1 MPLEQTPPPQTPHS
15 FLQQLSNDTQINNL
29 LQQNQERHRALLIQ
43 HDFDHIQNNENLI
56 TQLLTANPFT
66 VATHNTRNISA
77 TTKYLQL
84 IETLKSN
91 NIDFYG
97 MTETCHQKGMK
108 YKDSYHPEYTA
119 IWSSLINRHAGVGL
133 LIHRKWCT
141 HIQNTFTQHD
151 RFLYVDLYFKG
162 HIKVRIITVYIQA
175 DPRDK
180 QQRLELQQQLIDLL
194 KSSDKAQFHVLIM
207 GDFNANL
214 TDFYNSTSRHN
225 QGKWQYTLLRHLH
238 QQRYQDLPKLF
249 HNDSDHIPHTF
260 QSPQNQAKTRIDSI
274 FILPNFPF
282 TPLYSHTKQSFLY
295 LSDHLIV
302 AAYFQNFESKADIC
316 TNRIKNKRLMYQVNK
331 MDIEDW
337 QTFEDTSDR
346 YYRCHNYSQYE
357 SLKANR
363 KNLNI
368 IWTKLK
374 ELLVHTANKTVPKHN
389 VSPNQIIPKPKQ
401 LVDSYTAIKTL
412 NAILLQFRSKLIDQQ
427 IWPKG
432 ATWAQQQ
439 EQIRTIITAQKLDPI
454 DLPDL
459 LCTSNIRPTKRILL
473 RVYKT
478 IYKKAHYEQ
487 RQLEQARITHNI
499 KLRCLQYDGHLTQMI
514 DSLLN
519 RTKRTIVLDRLLV
532 KDPVHGNMLITD
544 ATTIKKLAADH
555 YQTYAIPTSA
565 PKPMNDRWTA
575 QYAPKADINPI
586 WYQAVMDPPTW
597 DEWNNAVQ
605 SMPNGKACGPS
616 NLHNEFFKYAGTATK
631 HLT

>member
-1 MPLEQTPPPQTPHS
+1 
-15 FLQQLSNDTQINNL
+15 
-29 LQQNQERHRALLIQ
+29 
-43 HDFDHIQNNENLI
+43 
-56 TQLLTANPFT
+56 
-66 VATHNTRNISA
+66 
-77 TTKYLQL
+77 
-84 IETLKSN
+84 
-91 NIDFYG
+91 
-97 MTETCHQKGMK
+97 
-108 YKDSYHPEYTA
+108 
-119 IWSSLINRHAGVGL
+119 
-133 LIHRKWCT
+133 
-141 HIQNTFTQHD
+141 
-151 RFLYVDLYFKG
+151 
-162 HIKVRIITVYIQA
+162 
-175 DPRDK
+175 
-180 QQRLELQQQLIDLL
+180 
-194 KSSDKAQFHVLIM
+194 
-207 GDFNANL
+207 
-214 TDFYNSTSRHN
+214 
-225 QGKWQYTLLRHLH
+225 
-238 QQRYQDLPKLF
+238 
-249 HNDSDHIPHTF
+249 
-260 QSPQNQAKTRIDSI
+260 
-274 FILPNFPF
+274 
-282 TPLYSHTKQSFLY
+282 
-295 LSDHLIV
+295 
-302 AAYFQNFESKADIC
+302 
-316 TNRIKNKRLMYQVNK
+316 MYQVNK

-616 NLHNEFFKYAGTATK
+616 NLHNEFFKHAGTATK